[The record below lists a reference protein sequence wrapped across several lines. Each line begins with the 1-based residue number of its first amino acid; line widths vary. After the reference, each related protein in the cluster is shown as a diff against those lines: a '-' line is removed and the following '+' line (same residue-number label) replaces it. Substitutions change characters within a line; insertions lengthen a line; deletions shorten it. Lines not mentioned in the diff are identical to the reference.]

1 LIMDEETA
9 IINSNTRNEKIKN
22 FFIDNKKIIISTI
35 LLILILLSSYFLL
48 KDYKYKKKIEVSE
61 LYNSILIQHSETNKT
76 KTIDGLTN
84 LIYEE
89 DSTYS
94 PLALY
99 FIIDN
104 LLIED
109 QVKVNELFD
118 VVIDNGSLD
127 KEIKNLIQFKKA
139 LYNSDNIDENQL
151 LNMLKPLINSESIWK
166 SHALYLMAE
175 FFYSR
180 NEKQKSKEF
189 YTQII
194 LLENGNQNLK
204 IEAQKRLNR
213 DLSE

>member
-1 LIMDEETA
+1 MDEETT

-22 FFIDNKKIIISTI
+22 FFIDNKRTIISIIISI
-35 LLILILLSSYFLL
+35 IILISSYFIFNDF
-48 KDYKYKKKIEVSE
+48 KNKKKIEASE
-61 LYNSILIQHSETNKT
+61 LYNSIIIQHSKT
-76 KTIDGLTN
+76 SKIKTIDGLTN
-84 LIYEE
+84 LINKE

-109 QVKVNELFD
+109 QNKVNELFD
-118 VVIDNGSLD
+118 IVINNGSLD

-175 FFYSR
+175 FFYSKD
-180 NEKQKSKEF
+180 EKQKSKEF
-189 YTQII
+189 FTQII
-194 LLENGNQNLK
+194 LLDNGNKDLK
-204 IEAQKRLNR
+204 IEAQKRLSR